1 MSFVAS
7 VFFTNEREFGVTV
20 SKVEVLGKTDQNVAL
35 SFETGHI
42 SVRGLD
48 EVCETAEGA
57 CDKAIKEIESR
68 KAKLIAAYESL
79 LEDVKKKR
87 QALASAAVVG

>member
-7 VFFTNEREFGVTV
+7 VFFNNEREFGVAV
-20 SKVEVLGKTDQNVAL
+20 SKVEVLGKTDRNVAL

-48 EVCETAEGA
+48 EVCETADEA

-68 KAKLIAAYESL
+68 KAKLIESYDSL
-79 LEDVKKKR
+79 LEDVEKKR
-87 QALASAAVVG
+87 QALASAVVVG